1 MLHRNKW
8 DDDDDGDGD
17 GDGDD
22 DRDYCTMLC
31 MCVCVCVCADATE
44 FGRES
49 NMALDDMSSDQVLEA
64 VKTLSQK
71 SAWLEHQLV
80 VY

>member
-1 MLHRNKW
+1 MMMMMMVMVMVMMIATTAQC
-8 DDDDDGDGD
+8 
-17 GDGDD
+17 
-22 DRDYCTMLC
+22 YVCV
-31 MCVCVCVCADATE
+31 CVCVCVCADATE

-71 SAWLEHQLV
+71 SA
-80 VY
+80 